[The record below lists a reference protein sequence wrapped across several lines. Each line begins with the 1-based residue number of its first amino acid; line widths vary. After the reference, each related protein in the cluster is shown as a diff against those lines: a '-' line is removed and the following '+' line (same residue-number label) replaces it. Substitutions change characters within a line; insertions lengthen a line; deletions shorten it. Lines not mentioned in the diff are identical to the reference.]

1 MQAPWVSALP
11 LELLQRLLLVSAV
24 AVSLVVARRLAGG
37 SRWADRLRRRFVLG
51 VPWGTLSTIFGV
63 LLVYWVVQGGWA
75 TPRDPLVIP
84 FRSWSYTY
92 PVGVLVA
99 GFGHNGVGHITGNLL
114 ATAAFAPV
122 VEYAVSHYPHERGSQ
137 SFGSLGTNPFARI
150 LLVPAG
156 SLLAGL
162 FTGLFSLGPVIG
174 FSGVVFAYIGFATVT
189 RPVLTLVVVVGSNA
203 VSLLYRAFRYPYI
216 TRKAQPGFFSPWWA
230 DVAIQGHA
238 VGILLGIVL
247 GVLFLRRRSEQPDP
261 LALWVAALLVA
272 VSENLWALYRPVGA
286 EEFGLFRAVGTAAVF
301 LFAALVTAAIA
312 ASNRSLVPDLDTDR
326 LRAMA
331 RLPGFDRVGARLR
344 AFGDDLPGRRRAA
357 SQAVLVLLVG
367 LSLSAVPFGFASV
380 DGDLPED
387 AETVEVR
394 DYTVTYV
401 EGVPNQ
407 YVPGI
412 AFSVDLFGR
421 EFGFDAREASNVR
434 SSGVVVFS
442 ERRGIWIEAVSKGRL
457 AFLGRADVTVGGI
470 GWREAV
476 YASRRGWSLQGNG
489 STYQVYLRHIGDQR
503 RLAYR
508 TDAVRAEPTVAGRN
522 VSIRPTDR
530 GFDLLVTRGNRT
542 LGRGPIP
549 DAGNET
555 RLGGLTINRT
565 DDTLFAIRNRTRVR
579 VAQRQVPQARQN

>member
-11 LELLQRLLLVSAV
+11 LGLLQRLFLVGAVVASLL
-24 AVSLVVARRLAGG
+24 VARRLTSGT
-37 SRWADRLRRRFVLG
+37 RWGDRIRRRFVLG
-51 VPWGTLSTIFGV
+51 VPWGTLLTALGV
-63 LLVYWVVQGGWA
+63 LLVYWVLQGGWA
-75 TPRDPLVIP
+75 DPKDPLVIP

-137 SFGSLGTNPFARI
+137 TFDSLATNPFVRI

-156 SLLAGL
+156 SLFAGV

-189 RPVLTLVVVVGSNA
+189 RPLLTVVVIVGSSA
-203 VSLLYRAFRYPYI
+203 LDLLYRAFRFPYI

-238 VGILLGIVL
+238 IGILLGVVL
-247 GVLFLRRRSEQPDP
+247 GVLFLRRRGDHPDP
-261 LALWVAALLVA
+261 LSLWVAALIVA

-286 EEFGLFRAVGTAAVF
+286 SEFGLFRAVGTALVF
-301 LFAALVTAAIA
+301 LFAAVVTAAVA
-312 ASNRSLVPDLDTDR
+312 ASDRSLVPDFRADRFPSPGRVPGLEGLRGR
-326 LRAMA
+326 LRP
-331 RLPGFDRVGARLR
+331 LLEG
-344 AFGDDLPGRRRAA
+344 LPGRRRAA
-357 SQAVLVLLVG
+357 GLVVVVLLAG

-387 AETVEVR
+387 ATTVEVR

-412 AFSVDLFGR
+412 DVSFEVFGR
-421 EFGFDAREASNVR
+421 EFAFDAREASNVR

-457 AFLGRADVTVGGI
+457 TFLGRTDVTVGGI
-470 GWREAV
+470 GWREEV
-476 YASRRGWSLQGNG
+476 VASRQGWSLQGNG
-489 STYQVYLRHIGDQR
+489 SSYKVYLRQEDEPR
-503 RLAYR
+503 KLAFR
-508 TDAVRAEPTVAGRN
+508 TDRVTASPTIAGRN
-522 VSIRPTDR
+522 VSIRPTER
-530 GFDLLVTRGNRT
+530 GFDLVVTRGNRT
-542 LGRGPIP
+542 LGRAPIP
-549 DAGNET
+549 DPANET
-555 RLGGLTINRT
+555 RVGGLTINRT
-565 DDTLFAIRNRTRVR
+565 GKTLFAIRNRTRVQ